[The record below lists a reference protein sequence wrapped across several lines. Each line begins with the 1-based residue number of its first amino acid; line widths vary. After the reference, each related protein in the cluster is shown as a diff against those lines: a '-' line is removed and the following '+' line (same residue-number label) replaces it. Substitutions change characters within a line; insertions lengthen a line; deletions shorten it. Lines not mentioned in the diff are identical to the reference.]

1 MKAFVLS
8 ILLMVSL
15 SSCTVQTVD
24 ESYLRSLLGKEK
36 REIEME
42 FGEPRFCKPDKYG
55 EVCEFEEYRQRWNDI
70 LHLRVYFNKDG
81 KCSQISTY

>member
-1 MKAFVLS
+1 MKYWIVLFCVV
-8 ILLMVSL
+8 LL
-15 SSCTVQTVD
+15 SSCTINTVD
-24 ESYLRSLLGKEK
+24 EDYLRSLLGKEK
-36 REIEME
+36 REIEMQ
-42 FGEPRFCKPDKYG
+42 FGEPKFCKPDKYG